1 MVVAL
6 RPEIGDA
13 GDSGHLELF
22 QSLGEDHQKNVVRW
36 ALANRAR
43 VSEEARVALNN
54 ALIGNV
60 AVRGFQDSGVPDA
73 PAIMLIQPA
82 RNAALVIDALAQ
94 AMLAVWQESRPELR
108 GIVENE
114 DAENLAETI
123 ASTHPQYSSDDV
135 SLMIALTAIRDVPVE
150 DVLDEEE
157 QEDEPADA
165 AELPES
171 TEPATDTQRMF
182 DDFLAEL
189 VILPAD
195 CPEWDGPL
203 DQLIHGVTELK
214 AKKAREYEEAHGVG
228 SRIAEVLGAH
238 ADLLSFFEW
247 DADERLPNA
256 AGPWGNAEAV
266 GNAIDAAAEL
276 LTRYEAL
283 RETGATYSEEARRV
297 TERAELHPQ
306 ILEALAA
313 FAEATAL
320 PEPQPA
326 IEEVVPEND
335 DSGDSM
341 EATSDAAAEDETDG
355 IERQYL
361 RGMLKVLLQE
371 NDELRAA
378 AESAHKENAEIETVA
393 EPEEEPEPEQ
403 AEATAEPPVVVD
415 EQEPEEEPEPE
426 EAEATAEPPVVVDE
440 QEPEE
445 EPEEA
450 EATAEPPVIVDEQ
463 EPEEEPEAEQG
474 ETIAAPPDFGD
485 VASVLD
491 FVESRWPEGLRLALN
506 GSSDRRLYFDQ
517 PNQVYSALEWLATTY
532 RNSRTGEKLVAN
544 LDVSLFTTCGWRYR
558 PFQSEVTVGKYRS
571 DYQTTDNDK
580 KYALEEHIG
589 RGTGR
594 TPGQIRIAFSWDEE
608 RKTVIVGY
616 IGRHQRTDAG

>member
-13 GDSGHLELF
+13 GDSGYLELF

-43 VSEEARVALNN
+43 VSEGARVALNN

-82 RNAALVIDALAQ
+82 RNAALVVDALAQ

-266 GNAIDAAAEL
+266 RNAIDAAAEL

-297 TERAELHPQ
+297 VERAELHPQ

-393 EPEEEPEPEQ
+393 EAEEESEPER
-403 AEATAEPPVVVD
+403 AEATAEPAVIVD

-426 EAEATAEPPVVVDE
+426 EAEATAEPSV
-440 QEPEE
+440 
-445 EPEEA
+445 A
-450 EATAEPPVIVDEQ
+450 VDEQ

-594 TPGQIRIAFSWDEE
+594 TPGQIRIAFSWDDE